1 MAEQHSRKIK
11 ILYLLDIL
19 NKMTDE
25 NNGLTLTQIFDN
37 LYLKGITAERKSIY
51 SDIQALKLAGYQI
64 KKKKKGEEVT
74 YHMVNDSLS
83 ADDIFLLSQLLQ
95 TTEMISKPKANAL
108 ILKLVKFTNIKNEGK
123 ILGSML
129 KYINENKNNDI
140 EKTIQ
145 ISNAIYDGKKITFT
159 YKGLKYNVSPMLITV
174 LDKSCYLVAGSRSF
188 ENNFD
193 FFDIEFLEDII
204 TIDRKASTPGEIVDN
219 PDFDLPLFVK
229 RNLELKKDQDITV
242 KLEISEDSIF
252 VFMNEF
258 AGDKFAGKTKIEKQD
273 VTFLVETTIKLTS
286 EFVSYLYRNSD
297 NIKILS
303 PTSLI
308 KKIERIDKIAN
319 HI

>member
-204 TIDRKASTPGEIVDN
+204 TIDRKASTPGEI
-219 PDFDLPLFVK
+219 
-229 RNLELKKDQDITV
+229 
-242 KLEISEDSIF
+242 EIGRASCRER
-252 VFMNEF
+252 
-258 AGDKFAGKTKIEKQD
+258 
-273 VTFLVETTIKLTS
+273 
-286 EFVSYLYRNSD
+286 VSLYVYM
-297 NIKILS
+297 
-303 PTSLI
+303 
-308 KKIERIDKIAN
+308 
-319 HI
+319 